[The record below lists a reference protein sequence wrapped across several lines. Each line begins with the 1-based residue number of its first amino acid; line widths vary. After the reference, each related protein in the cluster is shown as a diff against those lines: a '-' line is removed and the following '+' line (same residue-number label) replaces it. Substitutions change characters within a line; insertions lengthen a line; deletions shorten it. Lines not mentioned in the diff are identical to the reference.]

1 MIEQGKETPEAENSF
16 FCHPLFLS
24 NLGVEKLCNVI
35 FNLQTF
41 LLVFKELNL
50 VELEALVRI
59 LKKRTHLVY

>member
-16 FCHPLFLS
+16 FCHPLFWCY
-24 NLGVEKLCNVI
+24 LGVGKLCNVI